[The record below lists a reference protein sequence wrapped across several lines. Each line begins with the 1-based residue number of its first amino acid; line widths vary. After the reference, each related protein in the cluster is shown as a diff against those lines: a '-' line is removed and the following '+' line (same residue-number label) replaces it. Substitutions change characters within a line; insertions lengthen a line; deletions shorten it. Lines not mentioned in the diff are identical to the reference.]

1 MVTILVYKMSLS
13 LEIDRPKIVVKR
25 AIVQETCWVILL
37 ISQNKIHQGALYT
50 LETEQERLSKDRKMN
65 PTTFLTIKYNI
76 NGNN

>member
-1 MVTILVYKMSLS
+1 MSLS

-37 ISQNKIHQGALYT
+37 ISPNKIHQGALYT
-50 LETEQERLSKDRKMN
+50 LETEQERLRKDPKMN
-65 PTTFLTIKYNI
+65 LTTFLTVKYSI

>member
-1 MVTILVYKMSLS
+1 MVTILVCKMSLS

-37 ISQNKIHQGALYT
+37 IIRNKIHQGGLYT
-50 LETEQERLSKDRKMN
+50 LETEQNRLSKDRKTN
-65 PTTFLTIKYNI
+65 LTTFLTVKYSI